1 MGVEIRQVGE
11 CFAGEVTGIDLTEP
25 LSTENVNAIHEG
37 MDKYAV
43 LTFREQPL
51 TAEEQLAFSKQ
62 LGDIEHAVGTSLRE
76 DKDARLPS
84 TFADVSN
91 LDKEDRP
98 FDIND
103 RRRLFAIGNRLW
115 HSDSSFKVVPAKYS
129 ILHAISTLDVLVSN
143 NERTNAQ
150 QMQHFTGR
158 TLAVVGPCS
167 GQSWAWPQRHWGA
180 LGVQVHPKSQEKKQP

>member
-1 MGVEIRQVGE
+1 
-11 CFAGEVTGIDLTEP
+11 
-25 LSTENVNAIHEG
+25 

-62 LGDIEHAVGTSLRE
+62 LGDIEHAIGTSLRE

-115 HSDSSFKVVPAKYS
+115 HSDSSFKVVPAKYTQFCTQFQS
-129 ILHAISTLDVLVSN
+129 HLRAVILSLPTCQVL
-143 NERTNAQ
+143 T
-150 QMQHFTGR
+150 MH
-158 TLAVVGPCS
+158 
-167 GQSWAWPQRHWGA
+167 
-180 LGVQVHPKSQEKKQP
+180 

>member
-11 CFAGEVTGIDLTEP
+11 CFAGEVTGIDLTET
-25 LSTENVNAIHEG
+25 LLTENVKAINDG

-43 LTFREQPL
+43 LTFRKQPL
-51 TAEEQLAFSKQ
+51 TAEQQRAFSKQ
-62 LGDIEHAVGTSLRE
+62 LGNIEHAIGTSLRE

-103 RRRLFAIGNRLW
+103 RPSLFAIGNRLW
-115 HSDSSFKVVPAKYS
+115 HSDSSFIVEPGKSNRWPVCSRFKTSTAGFSQSCYAAKICLS
-129 ILHAISTLDVLVSN
+129 S
-143 NERTNAQ
+143 
-150 QMQHFTGR
+150 
-158 TLAVVGPCS
+158 
-167 GQSWAWPQRHWGA
+167 
-180 LGVQVHPKSQEKKQP
+180 